1 MEKNKLKLI
10 FMGTPDF
17 AVPALTALAEHGNP
31 ISLVV
36 TQPDRPKGRGRKPTP
51 PPVKTAAEKLGLPV
65 LQPDVVKTDVFYQ
78 TIIEHHPDLLIVVAF
93 GHILPKRIL
102 EIPVFGAINVHASLL
117 PKYRGPAPIQWAI
130 INGEQETGVTTML
143 MDSGL
148 DTGEILLSAKTPV
161 QSDDTAGT
169 LHDRLADQG
178 GKLLRETIAA
188 LEAESLTPTPQDHG
202 AASYAPMLKKSD
214 GRIDWSQP
222 ADNIERQVR
231 GMNPWPLAH
240 CFYENRRL
248 NIYRVDVR
256 PATQEAA
263 PGTILPGFSGE
274 LRVAAGRDAVSI
286 LEIQAAS
293 GKRLNIRD
301 FLSGN
306 ELPEGHV
313 LQ

>member
-65 LQPDVVKTDVFYQ
+65 LQPDGVKTDVFYQ

-188 LEAESLTPTPQDHG
+188 LEAGSLTPTPQDHG

>member
-188 LEAESLTPTPQDHG
+188 LEAGSLTPTPQDHR

-248 NIYRVDVR
+248 NIYRVEVR

>member
-65 LQPDVVKTDVFYQ
+65 LQPDGVKTDVFYQ

-93 GHILPKRIL
+93 GHILPKRVL

-222 ADNIERQVR
+222 ADSIERQVR

-248 NIYRVDVR
+248 NIYRVEVR